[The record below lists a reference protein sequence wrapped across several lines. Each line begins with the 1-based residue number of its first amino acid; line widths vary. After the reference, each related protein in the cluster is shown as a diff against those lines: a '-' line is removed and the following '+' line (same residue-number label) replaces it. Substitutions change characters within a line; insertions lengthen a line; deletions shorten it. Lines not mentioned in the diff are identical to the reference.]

1 MPTYLSEISRK
12 SYGDLCQTARNLGV
26 ADSQTIDNDTLW
38 MAVVDKTLT
47 TDSVYVQGIADI
59 LPDGFGFVRSV
70 DNSYLPSAQ
79 DVYIHPSIIKEY
91 RLRKG
96 DSIEGE
102 VKRPDEKGRYL
113 VLDTITKINFESDLK
128 AFLQRPLFGRMTP
141 IFPQKKVALAP
152 ETPMSDKEKGKEMT
166 LRMTELIAP
175 LGFGQRALIVAP
187 PRTGKTVFIQTLAQ
201 SIMRNSPDTF
211 LMVLLIDERPE
222 EVTDMKKV
230 VPQGEVVSSTF
241 DQSAANH
248 VHVAEMAIEKAKR
261 LVEMGK
267 DVVMFLDSI
276 TRLARAYN
284 TIAPSSG
291 KVLTG
296 GVDANA
302 LQKPKRLFGSARNL
316 EEGGSLSIIASA
328 LVETGSRMDE
338 VIFEEFKGTGNAE
351 IVLDRKMADK
361 RIFPAIDVVRSGTRR
376 EELLVDSGTLK
387 KMHLLR
393 RLTSS
398 MGGADAAEFLI
409 DKLRATKD
417 NADFFASY
425 QSLGS

>member
-1 MPTYLSEISRK
+1 
-12 SYGDLCQTARNLGV
+12 
-26 ADSQTIDNDTLW
+26 
-38 MAVVDKTLT
+38 
-47 TDSVYVQGIADI
+47 
-59 LPDGFGFVRSV
+59 
-70 DNSYLPSAQ
+70 
-79 DVYIHPSIIKEY
+79 
-91 RLRKG
+91 
-96 DSIEGE
+96 
-102 VKRPDEKGRYL
+102 
-113 VLDTITKINFESDLK
+113 
-128 AFLQRPLFGRMTP
+128 
-141 IFPQKKVALAP
+141 
-152 ETPMSDKEKGKEMT
+152 MT
-166 LRMTELIAP
+166 LRMTEFIAP